1 MFGFRQRQ
9 RRRQHAGPLTPCACE
24 PAAPA
29 LNLLTAETGKPV
41 RVLRIHCRH
50 DCGLRLRELGIVEGA
65 VVELVKRADPVLL
78 YVKDTRIGLDP
89 RTAAQIEVEYA
100 SPDEQA
106 A

>member
-1 MFGFRQRQ
+1 MFGARQRL
-9 RRRQHAGPLTPCACE
+9 RGHHRGACPCGQEC
-24 PAAPA
+24 PG
-29 LNLLTAETGKPV
+29 LSLLTAATGTPV

-65 VVELVKRADPVLL
+65 VVELIKRADPVLL
-78 YVKDTRIGLDP
+78 YAKDTRIGLDP

-100 SPDEQA
+100 SDSQA

>member
-1 MFGFRQRQ
+1 MFGFRHRH
-9 RRRQHAGPLTPCACE
+9 RKHAGPRCHRGCE
-24 PAAPA
+24 VIQLELSL
-29 LNLLTAETGKPV
+29 LNADIGTPV

-65 VVELVKRADPVLL
+65 VVEVVKRTDPVLL
-78 YVKDTRIGLDP
+78 YAKDTRIGLDP

-100 SPDEQA
+100 STDEQA